1 MWYLYNK
8 ILMTFNIEE
17 YNKILDFIKKNTQY
31 PCKVVAISK
40 NHSVSSVLEALDHGI
55 RCFGENRV
63 QEAQG
68 KFEKIR
74 KKINNIELHLTGP
87 LQTNKV
93 KIALKTF
100 DIFQTLDREKLA
112 LEFSKN
118 TDLIN
123 NKKFFIQVNTGAE
136 KTKSGVL
143 VNEANEFIKFCQN
156 ELVLNVVGLMCIPP
170 IKDYPDEHF
179 LILRQIAKNNNLSQL
194 SMGMSADY
202 KKGVLSGATY
212 IRIGTRLFGDRRE
225 I

>member
-1 MWYLYNK
+1 MQQIIMPFSFLEYNRIK
-8 ILMTFNIEE
+8 AFIEE
-17 YNKILDFIKKNTQY
+17 NAKK
-31 PCKVVAISK
+31 PCKIIAISK
-40 NHSVSSVLEALDHGI
+40 NHPISSVFEALSCGV
-55 RCFGENRV
+55 RVFGENRV
-63 QEAQG
+63 QEALG
-68 KFEKIR
+68 KFAKLKETNKD
-74 KKINNIELHLTGP
+74 IELHLTGP

-93 KIALKTF
+93 KKALKIF
-100 DIFQTLDREKLA
+100 DVFQTLDRERLA

-118 TDLIN
+118 VDLIK
-123 NKKFFIQVNTGAE
+123 NKKFFIQVNTGTE
-136 KTKSGVL
+136 ESKSGVYL
-143 VNEANEFIKFCQN
+143 SDVNEFIKFCQKDL
-156 ELVLNVVGLMCIPP
+156 ELNIVGLMCIPP